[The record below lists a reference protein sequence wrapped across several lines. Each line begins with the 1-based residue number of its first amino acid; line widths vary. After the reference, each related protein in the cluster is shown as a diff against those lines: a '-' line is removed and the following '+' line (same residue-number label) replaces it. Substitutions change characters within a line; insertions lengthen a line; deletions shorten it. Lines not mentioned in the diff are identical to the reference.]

1 MDEIDYKPKEILS
14 NLFHSR
20 PSTCLLIMGRRDT
33 GKTDMS
39 LLIAET
45 IYNKGILDHIA
56 TNIKIH
62 NASFEIEPI
71 NYLDD
76 LQAWCKEVKGK
87 KLYILDEAG
96 KSVRRRT
103 PMSKLN
109 IQFIDNLQILRKY
122 KLSLILI
129 APNERYLDS
138 VTLGSDVLDAQIIKP
153 YYKNRKVALYEDLLE
168 NYKIWFS
175 NIPATSI
182 NFDTWDI
189 APFGKSNPEM
199 KFRFKEGEKQLI
211 WEWVNGK
218 TYRELGVHNMKI
230 NRLLKKYLK
239 PIMEKEL
246 LTTHIIA

>member
-1 MDEIDYKPKEILS
+1 MEILDYEPKDVILH
-14 NLFHSR
+14 LFRSR
-20 PSTCLLIMGRRDT
+20 LSSCLLIMGRRDT

-45 IYNKGILDHIA
+45 VYDNGILDHIA
-56 TNIKIH
+56 TNIKIYG
-62 NASFEIEPI
+62 SPFEITQI

-76 LQAWCKEVKGK
+76 LQTWCKETRGK

-103 PMSKLN
+103 PMSKIN
-109 IQFIDNLQILRKY
+109 IQFLDQLQILRKY

-129 APNERYLDS
+129 APSDKYLDS
-138 VTLGSDVLDAQIIKP
+138 VTLGSDVLDAQIVKP
-153 YYKNRKVALYEDLLE
+153 YYNNRKVALYEDLLE

-175 NIPATSI
+175 SIPATSI

-189 APFGKSNPEM
+189 APFGKSNPEV
-199 KFRFKEGEKQLI
+199 KFKFKEGEKQLI

-246 LTTHIIA
+246 QATHITA